1 MPSTS
6 EAGSNTKLAERV
18 KSILASKDLSLH
30 KASQGSGN
38 SLADR
43 HLITYPTTSI
53 TISAMGASARACFK
67 CLR

>member
-18 KSILASKDLSLH
+18 KSILASKNFTLH
-30 KASQGSGN
+30 MASQRSAELFGRS
-38 SLADR
+38 SPHYL
-43 HLITYPTTSI
+43 PTTSI
-53 TISAMGASARACFK
+53 TISVMGASARASFK